1 MWNELPVR
9 LDKRKHICFHDI
21 ISIIHYETTPKFM
34 KIMLSA
40 CLVMLQFSSFS
51 QVKLRKKTLNNN
63 HLYTE
68 KFYVLD
74 TNKNV
79 RHGEYFKL
87 TNDKAIVENGNYEYG
102 KKIGNWRYFGGETLF
117 LTYNFDTQKV
127 INFKKIEDSTIIRI
141 GEKYLKVIPDNPLMP
156 IASYLELYS
165 LAYQHPTLTANYQ
178 YQQNLLLFIDNEGH
192 FIEAKINFPEKN
204 ETIPIKING
213 IEKIQWIPPM
223 IGNTSYESV
232 YVLRYR

>member
-1 MWNELPVR
+1 
-9 LDKRKHICFHDI
+9 
-21 ISIIHYETTPKFM
+21 M
-34 KIMLSA
+34 KMLLFT
-40 CLVMLQFSSFS
+40 CLVLVQFNTFS
-51 QVKLRKKTLNNN
+51 QVKVRKKTLNNN
-63 HLYTE
+63 YFFTE

-74 TNKNV
+74 TNKNI

-87 TNDKAIVENGNYEYG
+87 TNDKTIVENGNYKFGE
-102 KKIGNWRYFGGETLF
+102 KVGNWRFFSGNTLF

-141 GEKYLKVIPDNPLMP
+141 GEKYLKFIPDNPLMP

-165 LAYQHPTLTANYQ
+165 IVYQHPTLIANYQ
-178 YQQNLLLFIDNEGH
+178 YQQNLLLFIDSEGR
-192 FIEAKINFPEKN
+192 FIEAKVNLPEKN

-223 IGNTSYESV
+223 IGNTTYESV
-232 YVLRYR
+232 YVLKYR